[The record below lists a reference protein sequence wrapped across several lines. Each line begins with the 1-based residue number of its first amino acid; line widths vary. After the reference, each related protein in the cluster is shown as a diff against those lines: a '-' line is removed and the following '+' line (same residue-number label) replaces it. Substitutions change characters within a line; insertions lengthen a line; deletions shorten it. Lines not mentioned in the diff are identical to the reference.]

1 MNYYEIPELSNF
13 YLEDSYVLAI
23 DERASS
29 LTFTLEAVLSENHPK
44 YERPKSGEQYC
55 YLKIS
60 LCFLN
65 ADSIEWVDR
74 RFIAFSDSS
83 GETDY
88 GNIDSFSCSDDCY
101 ALSGDWGKVI
111 INGKAIKIVI
121 AD

>member
-1 MNYYEIPELSNF
+1 MNYHEIPELSNF

-23 DERASS
+23 DEGASS
-29 LTFTLEAVLSENHPK
+29 LKFKLEAVLSENHPR
-44 YERPKSGEQYC
+44 YEKPITSEKYC
-55 YLKIS
+55 YRKIS

-65 ADSIEWVDR
+65 ADSFVWTNR
-74 RFIAFSDSS
+74 NFIAFSDSS

-88 GNIDSFSCSDDCY
+88 GNIDSFSISDDGY
-101 ALSGDWGKVI
+101 TLSGDWGKVI